1 MWEKACYSNYDLN
14 LSKQTFFDERISAKQ
29 KGTKQMNIDR
39 KLRSHVTAVT
49 AVFMKSVDYLKLFD
63 DHLTTHK

>member
-1 MWEKACYSNYDLN
+1 MWKKACYSNYDLI
-14 LSKQTFFDERISAKQ
+14 LPKQTFFEEITSTKQ

-49 AVFMKSVDYLKLFD
+49 ADVTI
-63 DHLTTHK
+63 H